1 QPLSNLGYIKLRMI
15 INILLELNIV
25 GVEEIA
31 PEKYS
36 FRMHYQSK
44 HTDLE
49 KSAILRRLR
58 AAQRRA

>member
-1 QPLSNLGYIKLRMI
+1 MI
-15 INILLELNIV
+15 INIVLELNIV